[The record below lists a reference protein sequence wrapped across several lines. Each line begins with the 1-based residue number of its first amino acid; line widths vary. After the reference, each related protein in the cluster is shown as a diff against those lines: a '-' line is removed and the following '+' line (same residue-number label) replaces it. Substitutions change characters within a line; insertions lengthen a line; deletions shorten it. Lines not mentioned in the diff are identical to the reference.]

1 MIEQMK
7 ADLENA
13 ISKAEESRLLA
24 VKWQGIAEF
33 LQAKINLEEGKDK
46 PNTEKEI
53 KKQGKSK
60 K

>member
-1 MIEQMK
+1 MK